1 MKKVHYLYCL
11 NVITIIL
18 CFYVA
23 SLIPFEDHVWLL
35 IPFIGVACLTL
46 PLPKIYLQRYPAK
59 AQLPNDYV
67 GNDDET
73 IRFDNHLNRKYTI
86 EAVVKIITDFIIL
99 VISSLFFMN
108 EVIYWR
114 NIILII
120 LEELSSIL
128 IIGIIFIPI
137 YVSRIRKHRQ
147 SYYIVEA
154 DTLII
159 HNDRIAGDM
168 AIPLASITDIRFEFS
183 IFKSAYN
190 PFLILTINGLPLK
203 LETVGCGMQL
213 AHAILYR
220 QNTL

>member
-11 NVITIIL
+11 SVITTIL

-23 SLIPFEDHVWLL
+23 SLIPFEDHIWLL

-46 PLPKIYLQRYPAK
+46 TLPEIYLQRYPEK

-99 VISSLFFMN
+99 DISSLFFMN
-108 EVIYWR
+108 EEINWL
-114 NIILII
+114 NILGN
-120 LEELSSIL
+120 LSTFL
-128 IIGIIFIPI
+128 FLGIIFMPI
-137 YVSRIRKHRQ
+137 YVSRIRKQLQ
-147 SYYIVEA
+147 SYYVVED

-159 HNDRIAGDM
+159 RNDRIAGDM
-168 AIPLASITDIRFEFS
+168 AIPLAAITDIRFEFS
-183 IFKSAYN
+183 IFKSAYD

-213 AHAILYR
+213 AQAILYR

>member
-11 NVITIIL
+11 SIVLTIAY
-18 CFYVA
+18 FYVA
-23 SLIPFEDHVWLL
+23 SLIPFEEHFWLV
-35 IPFIGVACLTL
+35 IPFIVIACLTIKL
-46 PLPKIYLQRYPAK
+46 PEIYLQRYPVK

-73 IRFDNHLNRKYTI
+73 IRFDNHLNRKYDI
-86 EAVVKIITDFIIL
+86 EEVVKNITLGSIL

-114 NIILII
+114 NI
-120 LEELSSIL
+120 LEELSTIL
-128 IIGIIFIPI
+128 IIGIVFIPI
-137 YVSRIRKHRQ
+137 CVSRIRKHRQ

-168 AIPLASITDIRFEFS
+168 AIPLAAITDIRFEFS
-183 IFKSAYN
+183 VYKSAYN